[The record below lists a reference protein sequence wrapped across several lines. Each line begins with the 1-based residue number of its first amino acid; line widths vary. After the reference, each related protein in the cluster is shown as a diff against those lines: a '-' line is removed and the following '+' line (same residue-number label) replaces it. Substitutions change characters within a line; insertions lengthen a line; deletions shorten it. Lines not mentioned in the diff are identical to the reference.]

1 MLRLTPLCLL
11 LKLVTSQGQNEQCDN
26 EMKAQVMA
34 ITARMIKMEAKYEQ
48 SKEAMTAELKI
59 KEAEM
64 EAIYD
69 QREANLR
76 EELANS
82 IPHAVE
88 QAMRDLPY
96 VMLCVFQET
105 WDTSAGTTITYDTFL
120 SNYNNHER
128 PGGGDGL
135 MNLETGI
142 FTCMTAGH
150 YTVSISGFS
159 ELNEGELID
168 MWLFQNDQRVAESD
182 WYQRAPTF
190 TEGFSSG
197 YKREM
202 GSRTVVRT

>member
-1 MLRLTPLCLL
+1 MLCLTSLCLL
-11 LKLVTSQGQNEQCDN
+11 LSLVTSQGQNEQCNN
-26 EMKAQVMA
+26 EMRAQVMA
-34 ITARMIKMEAKYEQ
+34 VTARMIKMEAKYEQ
-48 SKEAMTAELKI
+48 SNEAMTAELKI

-88 QAMRDLPY
+88 KAMRDLPY

-105 WDTSAGTTITYDTFL
+105 WDTSGGTTVTYDTFL

-150 YTVSISGFS
+150 YTVSTSGFA
-159 ELNEGELID
+159 ELNAGELID
-168 MWLFQNDQRVAESD
+168 MWLFLNNQRVAESD
-182 WYQRAPTF
+182 WYQRAPT
-190 TEGFSSG
+190 FSSG

-202 GSRTVVRT
+202 GSRTVVRR